1 MNHCIKGLLL
11 VGGKSTRMGSDKSE
25 LVLREGLTQRER
37 GIKLLESVCDETF
50 VSTREDTG
58 EKNTIPDAFS
68 SIGPL
73 GAIASAQQAHPGAV
87 WLVLAC
93 DLPLLEPSH
102 LQALVDAREG
112 EYDATYFTSATD
124 GLPEP
129 LCAIWEPTSANA
141 VRATVDA
148 GKRCPRSVLK
158 HINGKAIPPPGF
170 WTLANT
176 NTEADLIEVSARLNQ
191 TTSVK
196 NITVTYFAQLRELT
210 GTDSESIQT
219 DSETPA
225 GVFDEIRA
233 KHNIPLKRKG
243 MMVAVNGDF
252 TDWTHPLADGEEVVF
267 IPPVAGG

>member
-11 VGGKSTRMGSDKSE
+11 VGGKSSRMGSDKSE
-25 LVLREGLTQRER
+25 LVLRDGLTQRER
-37 GIKLLESVCDETF
+37 GIQLLESVCAETF

-58 EKNTIPDAFS
+58 EKNTIADAFG

-73 GAIASAQQAHPGAV
+73 GAIASAQQAHPDAT

-93 DLPLLEPSH
+93 DLPLLEKEH
-102 LQALVDAREG
+102 LEALVDGRDTSR
-112 EYDATYFTSATD
+112 DATYFTSATD
-124 GLPEP
+124 GFPEP
-129 LCAIWEPTSANA
+129 LCAIWEPGSATA
-141 VRATVDA
+141 VKATVDA

-158 HINGKAIPPPGF
+158 QLNSKAIPSPGF

-210 GTDSESIQT
+210 GTGSESIQT
-219 DSETPA
+219 DCETPA
-225 GVFDEIRA
+225 GVFEEIRA
-233 KHNIPLKRKG
+233 KHHIPLKRKG